1 MKILAA
7 RLSGNEL
14 CLRLQQPSDAAKFVY
29 QFTEGDYEINKTK
42 RKRSLDANAYCWV
55 LIHKIAEAVQEP
67 PKEIYRRYIRDIGC
81 KTHIVCVRVGD
92 VETEVET
99 FLAGHIGRMVE
110 IGDSKIP
117 GCATIHKKY
126 GSSSFDVSQMAA
138 FIDQIS
144 QDCTSM
150 GIEVRPQEE
159 IDSLLRQ
166 WGENDGR

>member
-29 QFTEGDYEINKTK
+29 QFAEGDYEISKAK
-42 RKRSLDANAYCWV
+42 RRRSLDANAYCWV
-55 LIHKIAEAVQEP
+55 LINKIAELLREP

-81 KTHIVCVRVGD
+81 KTHIVCVQHDD
-92 VETEVET
+92 VETEAET
-99 FLAGHIGRMVE
+99 LLAGHIGRMVE
-110 IGDSKIP
+110 VGDSKIP

-138 FIDQIS
+138 FIDQIV
-144 QDCTSM
+144 QDCEAL
-150 GIEVRPQEE
+150 GIETRPPEE
-159 IDSLLRQ
+159 IDSLLSQ
-166 WGENDGR
+166 WGENYGK

>member
-1 MKILAA
+1 MKIINA
-7 RLSGNEL
+7 RIVGNEL
-14 CLRLQQPSDAAKFVY
+14 CLQLAYPADAAKFVY
-29 QFTEGDYEINKTK
+29 RFAEGDYDINKAK

-55 LIHKIAEAVQEP
+55 LINKIAELLREP

-81 KTHIVCVRVGD
+81 KTHIVCVQHDD

-110 IGDSKIP
+110 VGDSKIP

-138 FIDQIS
+138 FIDQIV
-144 QDCTSM
+144 QDCEAL
-150 GIEVRPQEE
+150 GIETRPQEE
-159 IDSLLRQ
+159 IDSLLSQ
-166 WGENDGR
+166 WGENYG

>member
-1 MKILAA
+1 MKIENA
-7 RLSGNEL
+7 RILGNEL
-14 CLRLQQPSDAAKFVY
+14 ILRLTHPADAARFVY
-29 QFTEGDYEINKTK
+29 RFEAGDYEIEKAK
-42 RKRSLDANAYCWV
+42 RRRSLDANAYCWV
-55 LIHKIAEAVQEP
+55 LINKIAELLREP

-81 KTHIVCVRVGD
+81 KTHIVCVQHDD

-110 IGDSKIP
+110 VGDSKIP

-138 FIDQIS
+138 FIEQIS
-144 QDCTSM
+144 QDCTAV

-159 IDSLLRQ
+159 IDSLLSQ
-166 WGENDGR
+166 WGENYGK